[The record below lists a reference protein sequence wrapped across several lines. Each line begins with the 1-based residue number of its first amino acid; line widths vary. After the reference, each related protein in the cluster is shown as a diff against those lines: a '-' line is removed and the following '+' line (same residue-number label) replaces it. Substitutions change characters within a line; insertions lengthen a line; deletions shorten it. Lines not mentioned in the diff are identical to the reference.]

1 MDSIDASYA
10 KLELDAEGWGV
21 VAMALC
27 NYRHALKKRI
37 AESQDARV
45 IKYYSEIADDARAI
59 EEEVDQLVKGMRYD

>member
-10 KLELDAEGWGV
+10 KLELDADGWNL

-27 NYRHALKKRI
+27 NYRHSLKRQI
-37 AESQDARV
+37 ASSEEPRT
-45 IKYYSEIADDARAI
+45 IKYLSEIVTDLRSI